1 MFSCIDYWV
10 IFDLP
15 SFSSESQK
23 NNFQRCLFVSRD
35 EGKWAFI
42 NVQPGGEVCHRRLG
56 VETMKLA
63 QYTRT

>member
-1 MFSCIDYWV
+1 M
-10 IFDLP
+10 
-15 SFSSESQK
+15 
-23 NNFQRCLFVSRD
+23 SRD

-63 QYTRT
+63 QYTRTQKPITRLISFSLITFQSKKKP